1 MKYVLAVFVTCCFT
15 AFSFAQIPTE
25 KTLLWKIS
33 GKGIRHASYL
43 YGTIHVLCTDQIIID
58 TSIKTAFKKSQQ
70 LYLEIDLDD
79 PNMMATAMKSMMMP
93 DTFSLE
99 KLVGKVDYD
108 SISTI
113 FKNTAGMPLSLMG
126 KAKPLLLM
134 SAVFPAILKCNPDG
148 FEKHFQTMA
157 KVRSMELKGLETLE
171 YQMRV
176 FDTIPYKVQADML
189 KNMLYHLDSAKLQ
202 FKEMVKVYQSK
213 DVNAMQQLTTKDPE
227 FGKYDAM
234 MLQNRNQ
241 NWIPVIIAEAKAM
254 PTFFA
259 VGAAHLGGINGVINL
274 LRKQGYRVKPIF
286 TPQIK

>member
-1 MKYVLAVFVTCCFT
+1 MKYVLAFFATCYFT
-15 AFSFAQIPTE
+15 AFSFAQVPTE

-33 GKGIRHASYL
+33 GKGIKQASYL
-43 YGTIHVLCTDQIIID
+43 YGTIHVLCPDQIIID
-58 TSIKTAFKKSQQ
+58 TSIKTAFYKSQQ

-79 PNMMATAMKSMMMP
+79 PNMMATAMKTMMMP

-99 KLVGKVDYD
+99 KLVGKIDYD
-108 SISTI
+108 SMNTI
-113 FKNTAGMPLSLMG
+113 FKNSAGMPLSLMG

-157 KVRSMELKGLETLE
+157 KARHMELKGLETLE

-176 FDTIPYKVQADML
+176 FDTIPYKIQADML
-189 KNMLYHLDSAKLQ
+189 KNMLYHLDSARLQ
-202 FKEMVKVYQSK
+202 FNEMVKIYQSK
-213 DVNAMQQLTTKDPE
+213 DINAMQQLTTKDPA
-227 FGKYDAM
+227 FGKYEAM

-241 NWIPVIIAEAKAM
+241 NWIPVIIAEAKAK

-259 VGAAHLGGINGVINL
+259 VGAAHLGGTNGVITL
-274 LRKQGYRVKPIF
+274 LRKQGYKAEPVF
-286 TPQIK
+286 N

>member
-1 MKYVLAVFVTCCFT
+1 MKYLLSLILTCFFT
-15 AFSFAQIPTE
+15 NQSYCQIPTE

-33 GKGIRHASYL
+33 GKGIKQPSYL
-43 YGTIHVLCTDQIIID
+43 YGTIHVMCLDQIVID
-58 TSIKTAFKKSQQ
+58 SSIKTAFNKSQQ

-79 PNMMATAMKSMMMP
+79 PNMMAKAMKSMMMP

-108 SISTI
+108 SMNTI
-113 FKNTAGMPLSLMG
+113 FKNTAGMPLSIMG
-126 KAKPLLLM
+126 KAKPMLLM

-148 FEKHFQTMA
+148 LEKRFQTMA
-157 KVRSMELKGLETLE
+157 KEKNIDLKGLETIE

-176 FDTIPYKVQADML
+176 FDTIPFKVQAEML
-189 KNMLYHLDSAKLQ
+189 KNLLYNLDSARLQ
-202 FKEMVKVYQSK
+202 FEELGKVYQSK

-241 NWIPVIIAEAKAM
+241 NWIPVIIAEAKTK

-259 VGAAHLGGINGVINL
+259 VGAAHLGGINGVIYL
-274 LRKQGYRVKPIF
+274 LRQQGYKVEPVF
-286 TPQIK
+286 N

>member
-1 MKYVLAVFVTCCFT
+1 MKYLLSLIVTFFLANQ
-15 AFSFAQIPTE
+15 SYSQIPTE

-33 GKGIRHASYL
+33 GKGIKQSSYL
-43 YGTIHVLCTDQIIID
+43 YGTIHVMCPDQIVID
-58 TSIKTAFKKSQQ
+58 SSIKTAFSRSEQ
-70 LYLEIDLDD
+70 LYLEIDLDE
-79 PNMMATAMKSMMMP
+79 PNMMAKAMKSMMMP

-99 KLVGKVDYD
+99 KLVGKADYD
-108 SISTI
+108 SINTI

-126 KAKPLLLM
+126 KAKPMLLM

-157 KVRSMELKGLETLE
+157 KEKNMDLKGLETIE

-176 FDTIPYKVQADML
+176 FDTIPFKVQAEML
-189 KNMLYHLDSAKLQ
+189 KNLLYNLDSARLQ
-202 FKEMVKVYQSK
+202 FSELVKVYLSK
-213 DVNAMQQLTTKDPE
+213 DVNAMQELTTKDPE

-241 NWIPVIIAEAKAM
+241 NWIPVIIAEAKSK

-259 VGAAHLGGINGVINL
+259 VGAAHLGGVNGVIYL
-274 LRKQGYRVKPIF
+274 MRQQGYKVEPVF
-286 TPQIK
+286 N

>member
-1 MKYVLAVFVTCCFT
+1 MRYLLIFIFICFWVNN
-15 AFSFAQIPTE
+15 SNAQIPTQH
-25 KTLLWKIS
+25 TLLWKIS
-33 GKGIRHASYL
+33 SPNIQQPSYL
-43 YGTIHVLCTDQIIID
+43 YGTIHVMCPNQIVID
-58 TSIKTAFKKSQQ
+58 TSIKVAFNQSEQ

-79 PNMMATAMKSMMMP
+79 PNMMATAMKTMMMP

-99 KLVGKVDYD
+99 KLVGKIDYD
-108 SISTI
+108 SMNTI
-113 FKNTAGMPLSLMG
+113 FKNSAGMPLSLMG

-157 KVRSMELKGLETLE
+157 KARNMELKGLETLE

-189 KNMLYHLDSAKLQ
+189 KNMLYHLDSARLQ
-202 FKEMVKVYQSK
+202 FNEMVKIYQSK
-213 DVNAMQQLTTKDPE
+213 DINAMQQLTTKDPE

-241 NWIPVIIAEAKAM
+241 NWIPVIIAEAKAK

-259 VGAAHLGGINGVINL
+259 VGAAHLGGTNGVITL
-274 LRKQGYRVKPIF
+274 LRKQGYKVEPVF
-286 TPQIK
+286 N

>member
-1 MKYVLAVFVTCCFT
+1 MRYLLCLIIACFLANH
-15 AFSFAQIPTE
+15 SYSQLPTE

-33 GKGIRHASYL
+33 GKGIKQSSYL
-43 YGTIHVLCTDQIIID
+43 YGTIHVMCPDQIVID
-58 TSIKTAFKKSQQ
+58 SSIKTAFNKSQQ

-79 PNMMATAMKSMMMP
+79 PNMLAKAMKNMMMP
-93 DTFSLE
+93 DTCSLE
-99 KLVGKVDYD
+99 KLVGKADYD
-108 SISTI
+108 SMNTI

-126 KAKPLLLM
+126 KAKPMLLM

-148 FEKHFQTMA
+148 FEKRFQTMA
-157 KVRSMELKGLETLE
+157 KARNMELKGLETLE

-202 FKEMVKVYQSK
+202 FNEMVKVYQSK
-213 DVNAMQQLTTKDPE
+213 DINAMQQLTTKDPE

-241 NWIPVIIAEAKAM
+241 NWIPVIIAEAKSK

-259 VGAAHLGGINGVINL
+259 VGAAHLGGINGVIYL
-274 LRKQGYRVKPIF
+274 LRQQGYKVKPVLN
-286 TPQIK
+286 